1 MEISEIT
8 LPARVRKVRV
18 DGKEVYLVGTAHVS
32 KESVEDVRTTVE
44 AVQPAT
50 VCVELCEARHKA
62 IVQREAW
69 KQMDIFK
76 VLREKKALFLLAQ
89 LIMSS
94 FYRRLGDQLGVQP
107 GAEMIEGIRQA
118 EIHGAELV
126 LADRDI
132 QVTLKRVW
140 GYLGFWNKLKMI
152 VHLVGS
158 LFITEKVNAEMI
170 EEMKKGDQL
179 ENVLKDFAEAFP
191 EVKKRLLDERDIYL
205 AQKIRHAPGEKIVA
219 VIGAAH
225 VPGIEDHIGQDESL
239 DPLLETPPKS
249 VAPTLLK
256 WGIPLLIVFLLVFG
270 FLKGGTTHSMESIYI
285 WFLVN
290 GILSALGAAAA
301 FAHPLT
307 IASAF
312 FGAPLTSLNPMIAA
326 GWVAG
331 MVQAWVKKP
340 TVTDLEDLP
349 NAISTV
355 KGFWTNPV
363 SRILLVVVLANVGSS
378 LGTFIAGGWIAMR
391 TF

>member
-1 MEISEIT
+1 MEISEIS
-8 LPARVRKVRV
+8 LPARVRTVRV
-18 DGKEVYLVGTAHVS
+18 DGKEVFLVGTAHVS
-32 KESVEDVRTTVE
+32 KESVDDVRVTVE
-44 AVQPAT
+44 ALRPDT

-69 KQMDIFK
+69 KQMNIFK
-76 VLREKKALFLLAQ
+76 VIREKKALFLLAQ

-107 GAEMIEGIRQA
+107 GAEIIEGIRQA
-118 EIHGAELV
+118 EAHGAELV

-140 GYLGFWNKLKMI
+140 GYLGLWNKLKMM

-158 LFITEKVNAEMI
+158 LFMTEKVDAEMI

-191 EVKKRLLDERDIYL
+191 EVKKRLLDERDVYL
-205 AQKIRHAPGEKIVA
+205 AQKIRKAPGEKIVA
-219 VIGAAH
+219 VVGAAH
-225 VPGIEDHIGQDESL
+225 VPGIEVHIGQDE
-239 DPLLETPPKS
+239 PLEPLMETPPKS
-249 VAPTLLK
+249 VVPTILK
-256 WGIPLLIVFLLVFG
+256 WGIPLLIVFLFVFG
-270 FLKGGTTHSMESIYI
+270 FFKGGAAHSMESIYI

-378 LGTFIAGGWIAMR
+378 LGTFIAGGWIFAR
-391 TF
+391 VF